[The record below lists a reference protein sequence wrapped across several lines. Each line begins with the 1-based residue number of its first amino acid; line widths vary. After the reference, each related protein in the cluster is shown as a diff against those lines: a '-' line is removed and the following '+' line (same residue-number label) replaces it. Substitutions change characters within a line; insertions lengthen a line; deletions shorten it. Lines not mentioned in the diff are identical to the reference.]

1 MFIQKSKPFVFS
13 KSALKKALFMLCAAP
28 LTVMAQ
34 EWPNKAITFLNP
46 FPAGGGTDAF
56 ARPLAAQLTDQLGK
70 QVLID
75 NRGGA
80 GGTVGASVAAKAA
93 PDGYTWFVGAT
104 HHTIAPSMYK
114 NLDYDIE
121 KSFIPVA
128 MIASVPQVLVVNP
141 QRVSARNAKEFV
153 ELVKKNPGKYNYASA
168 GSGTVHHLA
177 GELYKIQTGT
187 FITHIPYRG
196 AGPAMNDLL
205 AGQVD
210 LEFDGLAT
218 SAPQINAGKLVAIA
232 VASNKRSPTIPNVP
246 TFQEAGLPDYVV
258 STWYSLFAPVG
269 TPKPIVDKMI
279 VEVQK
284 ALNTPKL
291 KAIWEKN
298 GSDTPNLTGEAFG
311 KQVQAD
317 VARWAGV
324 VKKSGATLD

>member
-1 MFIQKSKPFVFS
+1 MFNQKDRF
-13 KSALKKALFMLCAAP
+13 SALTLSVFKKALFLICAAP

-34 EWPNKAITFLNP
+34 EWPSKPITFVVP

-56 ARPLAAQLTDQLGK
+56 ARPLAAQLTEQLGK
-70 QVLID
+70 QFLID

-114 NLDYDIE
+114 GLDYDIE

-128 MIASVPQVLVVNP
+128 MIANVPQVLVVNP
-141 QRVSARNAKEFV
+141 QKVSARNIKEFV
-153 ELVKKNPGKYNYASA
+153 ELMKKNPGKYNYASA

-177 GELYKIQTGT
+177 GELFKIQTGT

-196 AGPAMNDLL
+196 AGPAMSDLL

-218 SAPQINAGKLVAIA
+218 SAAQINAGKLAAIA
-232 VASNKRSPTIPNVP
+232 VASNKRSSAIPNVP

-258 STWYSLFAPVG
+258 STWYSIFAPAG

-279 VEVQK
+279 VEIQK
-284 ALNTPKL
+284 ALNTPKV

-298 GSDTPNLTGEAFG
+298 GSETPSLTGEAFG

-317 VARWAGV
+317 VVRWSAV
-324 VKKSGATLD
+324 VKKSGASLD